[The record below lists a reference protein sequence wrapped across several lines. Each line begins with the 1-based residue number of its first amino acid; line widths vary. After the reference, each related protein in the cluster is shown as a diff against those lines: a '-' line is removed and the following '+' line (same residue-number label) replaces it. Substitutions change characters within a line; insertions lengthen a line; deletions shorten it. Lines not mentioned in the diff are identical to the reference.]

1 MFSLFKKRVARAV
14 DFSGL
19 RTDMHSHLLPG
30 IDDGAPDVTT
40 SLTLKKGLEDLG
52 YQYFITTPHIMG
64 DMYKNTPATIGAALQ
79 QVHQEPGKKNIR
91 AAAEYLIDE
100 SFDGLVAGK
109 EPLLT
114 VAGNKVLVE
123 FSFVSPP
130 LDLKE
135 NLFNLQIKGYQ
146 PIIAHPERYAY
157 LVNNKKIYD
166 EFKSIGCLLQVNML
180 SFTGYYG
187 KAQQELAQYL
197 LSKKYID
204 LLGTDLHHD
213 RHLHA
218 LRNSSSLMPIVQ
230 QLLDSGRLLNP
241 SLEQ

>member
-1 MFSLFKKRVARAV
+1 MFSLFKKRVALAV

-30 IDDGAPDVTT
+30 IDDGAPDVAT
-40 SLTLKKGLEDLG
+40 SLALKKGLEDLG
-52 YQYFITTPHIMG
+52 YQHFITTPHVMG

-79 QVHQEPGKKNIR
+79 QVQQQPGKKNTR

-100 SFDGLVAGK
+100 NFDGLVAGK

-114 VAGNKVLVE
+114 ITGNKVLVE

-130 LDLKE
+130 LDLKG

-157 LVNNKKIYD
+157 LVNNKKVYD
-166 EFKSIGCLLQVNML
+166 EFKSIGCLLQVNLL

-187 KAQQELAQYL
+187 KTQQELAQYL

-218 LRNSSSLMPIVQ
+218 LRNSSSIMPIVQ

>member
-1 MFSLFKKRVARAV
+1 
-14 DFSGL
+14 
-19 RTDMHSHLLPG
+19 
-30 IDDGAPDVTT
+30 
-40 SLTLKKGLEDLG
+40 
-52 YQYFITTPHIMG
+52 MG

-79 QVHQEPGKKNIR
+79 QVQQQPGGKNIS
-91 AAAEYLIDE
+91 AAAEYLMDE
-100 SFDGLVAGK
+100 SFDKLLETK

-114 VAGNKVLVE
+114 ISGNKVLVE
-123 FSFVSPP
+123 FSFISPP

-135 NLFNLQIKGYQ
+135 KLFNLQIKGYQ

-157 LVNNKKIYD
+157 LMTNKKVYD
-166 EFKSIGCLLQVNML
+166 EFKSIGYLLQVNLL

-187 KAQQELAQYL
+187 KTQQELAQYL

-218 LRNSSSLMPIVQ
+218 LRNSSSIMPIVQ

-241 SLEQ
+241 SLGG